1 MTTHRSLSYTVPT
14 LTQPINRGFVY
25 YDMEQYD
32 AALADFDVY
41 LRYKPNDPNDEK
53 IRNAITWMLAHK

>member
-1 MTTHRSLSYTVPT
+1 
-14 LTQPINRGFVY
+14 
-25 YDMEQYD
+25 MEQYD